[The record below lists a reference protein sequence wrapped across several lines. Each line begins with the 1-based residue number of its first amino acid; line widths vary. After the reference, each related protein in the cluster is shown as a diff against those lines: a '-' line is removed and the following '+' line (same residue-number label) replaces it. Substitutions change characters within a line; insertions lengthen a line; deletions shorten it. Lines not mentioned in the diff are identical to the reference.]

1 MISFTIHDT
10 KEFMHLLLKQNT
22 FDNFCIYRMDITTF
36 ALFQIDGYKNKA
48 YFSPAEQ
55 ELITENYC
63 FWKEI
68 RHYAFEIIK
77 GQKLPKQIKIIFSIN
92 QNKTEM
98 ICATPANYFLNI
110 SFEHNTITCTT
121 GCSLLKFSMD
131 KTAEHEWD
139 KWVLELFQK
148 LKIAI
153 ITQ

>member
-55 ELITENYC
+55 ELITE
-63 FWKEI
+63 
-68 RHYAFEIIK
+68 
-77 GQKLPKQIKIIFSIN
+77 
-92 QNKTEM
+92 
-98 ICATPANYFLNI
+98 
-110 SFEHNTITCTT
+110 
-121 GCSLLKFSMD
+121 
-131 KTAEHEWD
+131 HEWD

>member
-55 ELITENYC
+55 E
-63 FWKEI
+63 I

-77 GQKLPKQIKIIFSIN
+77 GQKLPKQIKIIFSIP

>member
-1 MISFTIHDT
+1 MIALLVHDI
-10 KEFMHLLLKQNT
+10 KEFMNLLLKKNR
-22 FDNFCIYRMDITTF
+22 FDDFYMRQIDITTF
-36 ALFQIDGYKNKA
+36 TLFQIDGKRNKQH
-48 YFSPAEQ
+48 YSLAEQ
-55 ELITENYC
+55 ELITDEYC

-68 RHYAFEIIK
+68 RQYAFEIIK
-77 GQKLPKQIKIIFSIN
+77 GQKLPKQIKIIFSIP